1 MRSLRPHVSQ
11 RSRRDQ
17 IVTEVKQTAAGRWS
31 VIAWTRLRLSLVSGL
46 GGFLTI
52 YALAQLGA
60 SLATMLL
67 IAPFGA
73 TCVLVFA
80 VPQSPISRP
89 KNVVAGHL
97 VSSLVGLAVLAAI
110 GEGPLSLGIATGLA
124 ITMMQASGTLHP
136 PAGADPIVIL
146 AGGVSWSFLLT
157 PILVGASV
165 IIVLGWC
172 YHRLVSGRACWG
184 TVTSSS
190 STTPSTW
197 RRWHGLRW
205 SSAQRSPAAS
215 AHPAGWDPRTRTQL
229 LDQATTAG
237 ASCDPMVAAAAELIK
252 RPNTDTAT
260 AWHGEDGPP
269 AILTNPVERAGF
281 RCRRSW
287 RYREGIR
294 PRSVRSPQRGQRRA
308 RTAPKLTPAWGYPP

>member
-1 MRSLRPHVSQ
+1 M
-11 RSRRDQ
+11 
-17 IVTEVKQTAAGRWS
+17 TEVKQTAAGRWS

-60 SLATMLL
+60 SLATMPL

-80 VPQSPISRP
+80 VPQSPLSRP

-184 TVTSSS
+184 TVTRRLRRHRRHGGDGTVCDGVLRRGAQRRVHTLPGGIHGRGSNSSIRS
-190 STTPSTW
+190 
-197 RRWHGLRW
+197 RRQVPPATRW
-205 SSAQRSPAAS
+205 S
-215 AHPAGWDPRTRTQL
+215 
-229 LDQATTAG
+229 
-237 ASCDPMVAAAAELIK
+237 
-252 RPNTDTAT
+252 
-260 AWHGEDGPP
+260 
-269 AILTNPVERAGF
+269 
-281 RCRRSW
+281 RRQPS
-287 RYREGIR
+287 
-294 PRSVRSPQRGQRRA
+294 
-308 RTAPKLTPAWGYPP
+308 